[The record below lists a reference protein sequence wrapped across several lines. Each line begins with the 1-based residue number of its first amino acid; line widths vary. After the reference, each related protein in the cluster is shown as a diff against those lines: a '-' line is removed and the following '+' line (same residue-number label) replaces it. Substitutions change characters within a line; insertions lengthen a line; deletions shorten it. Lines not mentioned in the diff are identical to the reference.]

1 MFGLAAMGLIALESG
16 TPPWW
21 LLRRLPPWAITT
33 TYNGIA
39 LWQWAALPSFFAF
52 SMLVGWLV
60 AKLFGFALVPV
71 AKRSET
77 RWDDDLL
84 MVLQGPVRL
93 LFGTIVFWHIV
104 PLIALG
110 KTPTKFLSSCIDV
123 LVVISVLWG
132 IFCALDITA
141 KRVSERLAN
150 AHELKDRGGVLS
162 VIAIGTK
169 MAKVLVVLFGFVMA
183 LGMLGVE
190 VTGIIAGLGIGG
202 VAVAFAGQKTLEN
215 LFGSLV
221 IGLDQPL
228 RIGDFV
234 KVEDLTGTVE
244 QIGLRS
250 TRIRTL
256 DRTVVTMPNGK
267 LSDTRIENYAA
278 RDRLRLNAKFGLRYS
293 TKPETVRVIIEKMRE
308 YLRERPD
315 VFPDTILVHLI
326 GFGDSAL
333 VIEVN
338 VWLLSQEWLEFLA
351 WREETLLGL
360 MEVIEANGSAIALP
374 AQTLHVESMPRGVGP
389 SGASPPNRSH

>member
-315 VFPDTILVHLI
+315 VFPDTILVHLV

-338 VWLLSQEWLEFLA
+338 VWLLSQEWTEFLD